1 MARIGQNFIWF
12 DAKVV
17 NVNDPNESGRV
28 TVRIKGYHDDKT
40 KIPDD
45 KLPWAQVL
53 MPVTSAGVNK
63 VGASP
68 TGLLPGSNV
77 IGFFYN
83 TNLVEMPFIIGSFVK
98 AGDLDPGGT
107 TVGGKEP
114 VKKET
119 NSSPPL
125 GRSKGDRQPLPL
137 QNATNP
143 NTIRNNDEEL
153 PNKSITEVAA
163 EGLAFAAQKTIGAL
177 AGGLQ
182 SEVLNT
188 ISRIDPSNISGSIPS
203 ALNSMMRIDAISMV
217 MNASGLFNMASSAL
231 QSIAAQVIN
240 DLGGNSAAVNNV
252 IGTFVTFMNSPE
264 FSKMSSN
271 DQLLFA
277 EMVYKLMQNTTT
289 PSITPVPLSVVPTLD
304 NPSELI
310 NSVASQAINVVSN
323 TFTDMLLNRSIN
335 AASMGSVISLLN
347 SSLSSFGLSAILGAG
362 ININNILT
370 QASQILGSTGSNIT
384 KAITSDLQKTVLDN
398 SKIQNTAQKATT
410 AFARVRNKN
419 AKIAPDQTKKI
430 NEIKI
435 AAAGFIV

>member
-1 MARIGQNFIWF
+1 MARIGEQWQWF
-12 DAKVV
+12 DGKVV
-17 NVNDPNESGRV
+17 DVKDPHESGRV
-28 TVRIKGYHDDKT
+28 RVRIKGYHDDES
-40 KIPDD
+40 KIPNN

-53 MPVTSAGVNK
+53 MPVSSAGVNK

-77 IGFFYN
+77 IGFFYDVDR
-83 TNLVEMPFIIGSFVK
+83 VEMPFIIGSFIK
-98 AGDLDPGGT
+98 AGDLNPGGT
-107 TVGGKEP
+107 STGGTESL
-114 VKKET
+114 KKGT
-119 NSSPPL
+119 NSGSPL
-125 GRSKGDRQPLPL
+125 FRNNTDRTPLPL
-137 QNATNP
+137 QNALDP
-143 NTIRNNDEEL
+143 NTKRNDDEEL

-323 TFTDMLLNRSIN
+323 TFTNMLLNRSIN
-335 AASMGSVISLLN
+335 AASMGSVIGLLN

-362 ININNILT
+362 ININNILM